1 MQRRVHGIGSE
12 LHRAGRLERAL
23 LDDEPVIKHGLKLG
37 HALAQQLPRF
47 GRGMS
52 TLVGLGV
59 GVRVR
64 GAGRTHGTE
73 FDASIDAYF
82 VL

>member
-1 MQRRVHGIGSE
+1 
-12 LHRAGRLERAL
+12 
-23 LDDEPVIKHGLKLG
+23 
-37 HALAQQLPRF
+37 
-47 GRGMS
+47 MS